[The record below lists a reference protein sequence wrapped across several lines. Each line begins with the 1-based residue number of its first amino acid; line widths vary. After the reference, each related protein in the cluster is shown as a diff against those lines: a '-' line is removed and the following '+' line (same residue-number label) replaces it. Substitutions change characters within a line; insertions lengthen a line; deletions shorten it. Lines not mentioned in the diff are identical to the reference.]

1 MVPNV
6 ADLYATDSPEV
17 NTPRR
22 YAVCLTEYAGGG
34 AESAVCLTEYAGG
47 GAESAVCLTEYA
59 GGGAESAVCLIR
71 YAGGAGKPA
80 ANAAELRINI
90 DKQQVDAS
98 R

>member
-22 YAVCLTEYAGGG
+22 Y
-34 AESAVCLTEYAGG
+34 
-47 GAESAVCLTEYA
+47 AVCLTEYA

>member
-22 YAVCLTEYAGGG
+22 Y
-34 AESAVCLTEYAGG
+34 AVCLTEYAGG